1 MNSQPQAQHSAA
13 GPSME
18 PDREHGSAPLGTD
31 PLFDPEDQAAS
42 QYEMLRHREVE
53 RAPILQRASCR
64 EFGYTQEG
72 YRHLLERFRSEGIA
86 GLFERKRDR
95 RHPLNAN
102 DPVRRWL
109 RHEHAHDPSLGPED
123 GALLVVRSTG
133 CLPMRKE
140 KKTSLEENA
149 SPLLRVMAFSARAAS
164 ASELLIVV

>member
-1 MNSQPQAQHSAA
+1 
-13 GPSME
+13 
-18 PDREHGSAPLGTD
+18 
-31 PLFDPEDQAAS
+31 
-42 QYEMLRHREVE
+42 MLRHREVE
-53 RAPILQRASCR
+53 RAPLEGSCR

-123 GALLVVRSTG
+123 GALLSEQSGVSIRRRTVYRVLADAG
-133 CLPMRKE
+133 AE
-140 KKTSLEENA
+140 KKRRSKRT
-149 SPLLRVMAFSARAAS
+149 LRPY
-164 ASELLIVV
+164 

>member
-1 MNSQPQAQHSAA
+1 
-13 GPSME
+13 
-18 PDREHGSAPLGTD
+18 
-31 PLFDPEDQAAS
+31 
-42 QYEMLRHREVE
+42 MLRHREVE
-53 RAPILQRASCR
+53 RAPLEGSCR

-123 GALLVVRSTG
+123 GALLSRTIRCEHQASYG
-133 CLPMRKE
+133 LPGACRCGSRE
-140 KKTSLEENA
+140 KTPLEENA